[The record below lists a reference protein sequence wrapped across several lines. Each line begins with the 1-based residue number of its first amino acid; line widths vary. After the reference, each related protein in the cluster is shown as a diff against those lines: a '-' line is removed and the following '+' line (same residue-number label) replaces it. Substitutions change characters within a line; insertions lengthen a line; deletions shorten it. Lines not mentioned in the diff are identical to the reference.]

1 MQTPDYVVIAVIIGI
16 LTACLL
22 LDVWVRKKWGG

>member
-1 MQTPDYVVIAVIIGI
+1 MQSTDYIVIAVIVGI

-22 LDVWVRKKWGG
+22 VDVWVRKKWGG